1 MIDPSLIMPVFNPQP
16 LKAHFVVIR
25 IHFLPI
31 SNLDG
36 AANLKVR
43 DLKLNKYVQQMR
55 LRFMRSFINLP
66 HYLLAMCV
74 VCSSMA
80 PVLMPKRAPE

>member
-16 LKAHFVVIR
+16 LKALFVVIR
-25 IHFLPI
+25 THFLPI

-55 LRFMRSFINLP
+55 LRFMRSFNTSSYDLV
-66 HYLLAMCV
+66 LWLCV
-74 VCSSMA
+74 LSA
-80 PVLMPKRAPE
+80 QAWPRY